1 MVRKTIR
8 LHALF
13 SLFIL
18 AAAACGENNGRIK
31 IGHGGGYLSAALYA
45 AGGDFAADVQVF
57 RSSSDIAY
65 ALLSGRLD
73 AGFVEAE
80 KLAAFAALDGFDGLT
95 VVGKVTY
102 PYGATLVL
110 RKGLDLRL
118 HDLGGITLAA
128 SAPCCFLVEEFGE
141 DAERLDA
148 DISGLKYE
156 YIPFDAMI
164 PALEAGAVDAAL
176 IKGSYSVAALE
187 KGHSILYQ
195 NWDMEPGDDCCPAI
209 IDQAALVFLARRN
222 KLNAVNPFAEALVSA
237 QKLSP
242 DRLRRAVADNTVIPY
257 EILKGQP
264 VPEFSRADDGLVK
277 TFLEAA
283 AHHDGGD
290 HDE

>member
-1 MVRKTIR
+1 
-8 LHALF
+8 
-13 SLFIL
+13 
-18 AAAACGENNGRIK
+18 
-31 IGHGGGYLSAALYA
+31 
-45 AGGDFAADVQVF
+45 
-57 RSSSDIAY
+57 
-65 ALLSGRLD
+65 
-73 AGFVEAE
+73 
-80 KLAAFAALDGFDGLT
+80 
-95 VVGKVTY
+95 GKVTY